1 MDREGLP
8 AAEALGDFLGFCRG
22 QSVLSY
28 GNDMVVLGENVGWA
42 RSRGEEVKNGFLDA
56 HFLNI
61 RPWLN
66 SIASATSAS
75 NVGRLWQ
82 DLDLPKPAPGKEHSA
97 LFDCYSFA
105 SALEHLSEGGSRLPE
120 FLPLTNQAA
129 NKAPDTPSAH
139 FAQRGRCRKRRKTVW
154 SASPLTALR
163 GLVLWPRTAFS
174 SFSYVGLMASSRAVP
189 NLRAMFF
196 TYLRRELR
204 RRRKAALVVASGL
217 ALGIALVIVVNSVS
231 SGMGKAQDKVLQS
244 LYGLGTDM
252 TVTKAATP
260 TASGSQQPR
269 FQFDA
274 NNNDDSK
281 TQSSDRVMVQGFTT
295 LASTTVTKVAGQK
308 GVSDAVGGLSLN
320 VVKVDGQFTRG
331 QFQQNQGSG
340 TGGGG
345 NRGGGTGAPQGEVTG
360 GGANFNINSYSVYGT
375 DVTKPALG
383 PLTSSKI
390 TSGRTFTT
398 AEANS
403 KVVVADSAYA
413 KEKKLKVGST
423 VTIKSVKYKVIGIA
437 TATSGDAAANLYVPL
452 KQAQTLSGDTNK
464 VTTIYVK
471 ATDSQQIS
479 AVKKTITS
487 NVSGTTVTTSADLAD
502 TVSGS
507 LSTASSLATSVG
519 KWLSIAVLIAAFLV
533 AGLLTSSAVSRRV
546 REFGTLKA
554 LGWKSGRVT
563 RQVVGEAIVN
573 GQLWSAASS
582 ASRSAWRARTS
593 SPRSARPSRPPWA
606 APVVPA
612 ARAAVP
618 VAAASAAADRP
629 RPRPST

>member
-1 MDREGLP
+1 
-8 AAEALGDFLGFCRG
+8 
-22 QSVLSY
+22 
-28 GNDMVVLGENVGWA
+28 
-42 RSRGEEVKNGFLDA
+42 
-56 HFLNI
+56 
-61 RPWLN
+61 
-66 SIASATSAS
+66 
-75 NVGRLWQ
+75 
-82 DLDLPKPAPGKEHSA
+82 
-97 LFDCYSFA
+97 
-105 SALEHLSEGGSRLPE
+105 
-120 FLPLTNQAA
+120 
-129 NKAPDTPSAH
+129 
-139 FAQRGRCRKRRKTVW
+139 
-154 SASPLTALR
+154 
-163 GLVLWPRTAFS
+163 
-174 SFSYVGLMASSRAVP
+174 
-189 NLRAMFF
+189 MFF

-274 NNNDDSK
+274 NNNGDSK

-295 LASTTVTKVAGQK
+295 LASSTVTKVAGQK

-340 TGGGG
+340 STGGGG
-345 NRGGGTGAPQGEVTG
+345 NRGGGTGAPQGSVTG
-360 GGANFNINSYSVYGT
+360 GGANFNINAYSVYGT

-423 VTIKSVKYKVIGIA
+423 VTIKSVKYKVIGVA

-452 KQAQTLSGDTNK
+452 TQAQTLSGDKNK

-471 ATDSQQIS
+471 ATDSKQIS

-563 RQVVGEAIVN
+563 RQVVGEAVVN
-573 GQLWSAASS
+573 GLVGGVLGIALGLAGAYVVTAISPTLS
-582 ASRSAWRARTS
+582 ASLGNTAGGGARAGGGPGGGGGGFGGGRQAAAKTLDVALTAPVNATTIALAVGLAVAGGLIAGAFGGWRASRL
-593 SPRSARPSRPPWA
+593 RP
-606 APVVPA
+606 
-612 ARAAVP
+612 
-618 VAAASAAADRP
+618 ADALR
-629 RPRPST
+629 RVE